1 MLIDRYPPSMLNE
14 DAMECTLISNRA
26 EDTIEIGT
34 IIGRTLQKGQLIALI
49 GDLGSGK
56 TCITQGIAR
65 GLDVPDSYYI
75 TSPTFT
81 LINEYPGRI
90 TLYHLDV
97 YRLSGSQDLDDMGYE
112 EYFYGDGVIVIEW
125 AEKILDVL
133 PMESIII
140 HMKYIDEYCREI
152 TISGAANSV
161 KKILEGLDKGG
172 FR

>member
-1 MLIDRYPPSMLNE
+1 MLIDRYARIMLNE
-14 DAMECTLISNRA
+14 RPMEHTLLSHRA

-34 IIGRTLQKGQLIALI
+34 IIGRTLNKGQVIALI

-65 GLDVPDSYYI
+65 GLDVPVSYYV

-81 LINEYPGRI
+81 LINEYPGRL
-90 TLYHLDV
+90 TLYHIDV
-97 YRLSGSQDLDDMGYE
+97 YRLSGSRDLDDVGYE

-125 AEKILDVL
+125 AEKVMDVL
-133 PMESIII
+133 PAESMIIK
-140 HMKYIDEYCREI
+140 MKYIDENCREI
-152 TISGAANSV
+152 TISGAAKSIKSIV
-161 KKILEGLDKGG
+161 KELDKGG